1 MGKVHFIGGEKGGVG
16 KSMTARVLAQYYI
29 DHQWPF
35 LGFDCDASHGTF
47 SRFYQDYAS
56 AVVVG
61 DDDSLDGMLSAV
73 EEHPERDLIID
84 LAAQSAQPI
93 NRWVEE
99 TDVFGLL
106 NELGMQV
113 VWWHVMDDGADSVTL
128 LEQVLNR
135 YQEQPVSI
143 VVVQNLGRGDSF
155 ERFQQSKV
163 YQQAVAQEAAVIEL
177 PRLHTKLTQKIDFN
191 NSSFWAVANDRS
203 LMNIAERQRMKVWL
217 RKSYEQL
224 EKLKSQLETIDNG

>member
-163 YQQAVAQEAAVIEL
+163 YQQAVAQEAALIEL

>member
-29 DHQWPF
+29 DHQRPF

-128 LEQVLNR
+128 LEQVLDR

-155 ERFQQSKV
+155 ERFQQSRV
-163 YQQAVAQEAAVIEL
+163 YQQVVAQEAAVIEL

>member
-128 LEQVLNR
+128 LEQVLDR
-135 YQEQPVSI
+135 YQGQPVSI

-155 ERFQQSKV
+155 ERFQQSRV
-163 YQQAVAQEAAVIEL
+163 YQQAVTQEAAVIEL

>member
-128 LEQVLNR
+128 LEQVLDR
-135 YQEQPVSI
+135 YQGQSVNI

-163 YQQAVAQEAAVIEL
+163 YQQAVAQEAALIEL

>member
-128 LEQVLNR
+128 LEQVLDR
-135 YQEQPVSI
+135 YQGQPVSL

-163 YQQAVAQEAAVIEL
+163 YQQAVTQEAAVIEL

>member
-128 LEQVLNR
+128 LEQVLDR
-135 YQEQPVSI
+135 YQGQPVSL
-143 VVVQNLGRGDSF
+143 VVVQNLGRGGSF

-163 YQQAVAQEAAVIEL
+163 YQQAVTQEAAVIEL

>member
-84 LAAQSAQPI
+84 LAAQLAQPI

-106 NELGMQV
+106 NELGM
-113 VWWHVMDDGADSVTL
+113 
-128 LEQVLNR
+128 
-135 YQEQPVSI
+135 
-143 VVVQNLGRGDSF
+143 
-155 ERFQQSKV
+155 
-163 YQQAVAQEAAVIEL
+163 
-177 PRLHTKLTQKIDFN
+177 
-191 NSSFWAVANDRS
+191 
-203 LMNIAERQRMKVWL
+203 
-217 RKSYEQL
+217 
-224 EKLKSQLETIDNG
+224 